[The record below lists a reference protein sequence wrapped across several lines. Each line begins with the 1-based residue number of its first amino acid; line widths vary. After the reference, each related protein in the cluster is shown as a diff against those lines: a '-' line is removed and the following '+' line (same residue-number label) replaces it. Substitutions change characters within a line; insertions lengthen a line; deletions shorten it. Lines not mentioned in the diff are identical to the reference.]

1 MPAKKRRRR
10 LKVKNIVLALLLVC
24 VLAGVTWVVIYF
36 IQVFQ
41 YKYREL
47 NPDNLGISSSGEQLT
62 DDKNDH
68 SITNIALFGVDERE
82 GETAFR
88 SDAIMVLTVDKQN
101 NKLKLSTVMRDSYVP
116 IEGHGKDKIAHA
128 YFYGGPELAVKTL
141 NQNFGLNIR
150 EYATV
155 NFNQMA
161 QIVDSVGGVDIELS
175 EEERKDANR
184 SIWEQSEVA
193 GLSPD
198 YIGSAGLQ
206 TLNGTQA
213 VAYARIRYV
222 GNADFQ
228 RTSRQREVLRKIF
241 EKVKKMNPLDYP
253 GFAKK
258 LLPCIET
265 SLSIGE
271 IMDLGGIMLR
281 DVTFEEMRFPDSRDL
296 IGKDGTI
303 RVNGTDY
310 LNLDIELTKEHMHQ
324 FIFDD
329 EDPFAERNESG
340 YSSDGNSQRGSK
352 PDSSNKI
359 TQSAG

>member
-10 LKVKNIVLALLLVC
+10 LKVKNIVLALLLLC
-24 VLAGVTWVVIYF
+24 VLVGVTWAVIYF
-36 IQVFQ
+36 VQAFQ

-47 NPDNLGISSSGEQLT
+47 NAENLGLSSGEQLI
-62 DDKNDH
+62 DDQNDH

-101 NKLKLSTVMRDSYVP
+101 NKIKLSTVMRDSYVP
-116 IEGHGKDKIAHA
+116 IEDHGKDKIAHA

-141 NQNFGLNIR
+141 NQNFDLNIR

-161 QIVDSVGGVDIELS
+161 QIVDAVGGVDIDLS
-175 EEERKDANR
+175 EEERKAANQ

-193 GLSPD
+193 NLSPD
-198 YIGSAGLQ
+198 YIKSPGMQ

-222 GNADFQ
+222 GNADFE
-228 RTSRQREVLRKIF
+228 RTDRQREVLKQIF
-241 EKVKKMNPLDYP
+241 EKVKRMNPLDYP

-258 LLPCIET
+258 LLPCVET

-281 DVTFEEMRFPDSRDL
+281 DVTFEEMRFPDSQDL
-296 IGKDGTI
+296 IGEKGTI

-310 LNLDIELTKEHMHQ
+310 LNVDIEQTKEHMHQ

-329 EDPFAERNESG
+329 EDPFAERNHSGPREES
-340 YSSDGNSQRGSK
+340 DASQTEHR
-352 PDSSNKI
+352 SNP
-359 TQSAG
+359 

>member
-10 LKVKNIVLALLLVC
+10 LKVKNIVVAFLLMC
-24 VLAGVTWVVIYF
+24 VLAGVACAVIYF
-36 IQVFQ
+36 VQIFQ
-41 YKYREL
+41 YRYREL
-47 NPDNLGISSSGEQLT
+47 NPDNLGLSSSGEQLN

-116 IEGHGKDKIAHA
+116 IDDHGKDKIAHA

-141 NQNFGLNIR
+141 NQNFDLNIR

-175 EEERKDANR
+175 EAERKDANR

-193 GLSPD
+193 GLPPD

-228 RTSRQREVLRKIF
+228 RTSRQREVLRQIF

-296 IGKDGTI
+296 IGKDGTT

-310 LNLDIELTKEHMHQ
+310 LNLDIELTKDHMHQ

-329 EDPFAERNESG
+329 EDPFAERNEPDTSSG
-340 YSSDGNSQRGSK
+340 SGSQQGQKLNVGNK
-352 PDSSNKI
+352 K

>member
-1 MPAKKRRRR
+1 MPAKKRRR
-10 LKVKNIVLALLLVC
+10 LKVKNIILALLLVC
-24 VLAGVTWVVIYF
+24 VLVGVIWAVVYF
-36 IQVFQ
+36 IQVFR
-41 YKYREL
+41 YNYREL
-47 NPDNLGISSSGEQLT
+47 NPDNLGLTSSEEQLT
-62 DDKNDH
+62 DDQNDH

-116 IEGHGKDKIAHA
+116 IEDHGKDKIAHA

-141 NQNFGLNIR
+141 NQNFDLNIR

-161 QIVDSVGGVDIELS
+161 QIVDAVGGVDIELS
-175 EEERKDANR
+175 EAERKDANR

-193 GLSPD
+193 GLPPD

-213 VAYARIRYV
+213 VAYARIRHV

-228 RTSRQREVLRKIF
+228 RTSRQREVLRQIF
-241 EKVKKMNPLDYP
+241 EKVKKMNPVEYP

-329 EDPFAERNESG
+329 VDPFAERNESG
-340 YSSDGNSQRGSK
+340 LSSDGNSQPSGA
-352 PDSSNKI
+352 SNIDKRQ
-359 TQSAG
+359 TQRAG

>member
-1 MPAKKRRRR
+1 MPAKKRKRR
-10 LKVKNIVLALLLVC
+10 LKVKNIVLALLLLC
-24 VLAGVTWVVIYF
+24 VLVGVTWAVVYF
-36 IQVFQ
+36 VQVFQ
-41 YKYREL
+41 YNYKEL
-47 NPDNLGISSSGEQLT
+47 NPDNLGLTSGEETLT
-62 DDKNDH
+62 DDQNDH

-88 SDAIMVLTVDKQN
+88 SDAIMVLTVDKQH
-101 NKLKLSTVMRDSYVP
+101 NKIKLSTVMRDSYVP
-116 IEGHGKDKIAHA
+116 IDGHGKDKIAHA

-141 NQNFGLNIR
+141 NQNFDLNIR

-161 QIVDSVGGVDIELS
+161 QIVDAVGGVDIELS
-175 EEERKDANR
+175 EEERKNANH
-184 SIWEQSEVA
+184 SIWEQSQVA
-193 GLSPD
+193 GLPED
-198 YIGSAGLQ
+198 YIESSGLQ

-228 RTSRQREVLRKIF
+228 RTNRQREVLRQIF

-265 SLSIGE
+265 SLNIGE

-296 IGKDGTI
+296 IGADGTI

-329 EDPFAERNESG
+329 QDPFAERNQS
-340 YSSDGNSQRGSK
+340 SSLASDGSQQ
-352 PDSSNKI
+352 DSSNDQN
-359 TQSAG
+359 TQMAG